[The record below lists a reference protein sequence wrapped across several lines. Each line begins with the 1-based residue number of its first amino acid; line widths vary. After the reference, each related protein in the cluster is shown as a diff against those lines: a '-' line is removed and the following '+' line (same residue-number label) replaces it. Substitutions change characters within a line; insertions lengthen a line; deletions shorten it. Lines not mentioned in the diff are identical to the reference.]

1 MAAAGFYAIDENTDY
16 QVYVVRHVPEDPTGV
31 LQQRTEPLAEGKLRQ
46 AGYYTIPLRKTVFVD
61 AGERF
66 AVVIHLKTP
75 GAIHPIAVEYDAGDG
90 KCQIDLS
97 DGEGYISFEGQRWE
111 NVEEKQN
118 CNICLK
124 AYTRIRQEDQT
135 EQGATAGE
143 EKAKTG

>member
-1 MAAAGFYAIDENTDY
+1 M
-16 QVYVVRHVPEDPTGV
+16 
-31 LQQRTEPLAEGKLRQ
+31 
-46 AGYYTIPLRKTVFVD
+46 
-61 AGERF
+61 
-66 AVVIHLKTP
+66 
-75 GAIHPIAVEYDAGDG
+75 EYDAGDG